1 MKITPNDSCTV
12 VLTQLGA
19 DVLNA
24 ENIKANAHLACLALK
39 QNYVAGDTY
48 KAQLWHIMKTFGDY
62 CHLGSK
68 IPFSDLYYKEEPPN
82 SSRVIRTIPKK
93 VQ

>member
-1 MKITPNDSCTV
+1 MKITPNDACSV

-19 DVLNA
+19 DILNSQ
-24 ENIKANAHLACLALK
+24 NSKANEHLDCLALK
-39 QNYVAGDTY
+39 QNYAVGDIY
-48 KAQLWHIMKTFGDY
+48 KAQLWHLMKTFGDY

-68 IPFSDLYYKEEPPN
+68 IPFSDMYFKEEPPN
-82 SSRVIRTIPKK
+82 SSKVFRNLPKK